1 MFVEYSLTSAKNAD
15 SAEDDA
21 NHGNDEPGQ
30 NG

>member
-1 MFVEYSLTSAKNAD
+1 MFEYSLTSAKKAD

-21 NHGNDEPGQ
+21 NHGDDEPGH

>member
-21 NHGNDEPGQ
+21 NHGDDEPRH